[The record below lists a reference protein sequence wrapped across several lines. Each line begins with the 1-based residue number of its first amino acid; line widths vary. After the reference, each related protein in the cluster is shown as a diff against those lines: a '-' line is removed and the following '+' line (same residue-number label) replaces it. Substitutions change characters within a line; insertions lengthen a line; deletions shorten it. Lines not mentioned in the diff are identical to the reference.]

1 MTSPISHL
9 QPSSG
14 SEGPQSGLNRLF
26 AQMENGSGK
35 PKLSACARDYPTG
48 NRFSKGTTTID
59 GILGGEYLLIHELVE
74 ISEIKRWEGTFTE
87 A

>member
-1 MTSPISHL
+1 
-9 QPSSG
+9 
-14 SEGPQSGLNRLF
+14 
-26 AQMENGSGK
+26 MENGSRK
-35 PKLSACARDYPTG
+35 QKLSACTRDYPTG

-74 ISEIKRWEGTFTE
+74 ISEGTLTE